1 MIVHPPQT
9 ETLPLSARWSARAGS
24 IVGYAAFAA
33 AIFLL
38 GYVGITLTRG
48 SGTIAALWVPNAL
61 LSAAILHGGW
71 RRSGGWIAAALVG
84 FAAANY
90 AVFDP
95 SRTSLF
101 FPLVN
106 IGEAVLGCWLY
117 TRGRR
122 GAHDAARPDMHKIND
137 VARYVV
143 CCSMIAP
150 AVSGLIVAVQLAP
163 PGEWLDLPTWGSWSL
178 ADGLGMLITGPV
190 ALIAIEAWPRRRQI
204 DRARIPEIVAI
215 LLGTA
220 AIALIVF
227 GQTRYPLAF
236 FCLPMMIIAALRLG
250 ITGTAAAI
258 FIVSVIATADTL
270 LGSGPMWLLN
280 VTLST
285 RIHVLQLLLATAFG
299 IGLPFASIL
308 STRDRTRAE
317 LKYARDFSDTLLAA
331 MQEAVFR
338 TDAEGRWI
346 FLNRAWETLT
356 GYTVE
361 ESLGWSTA
369 RLLHPEDR
377 SHAVTHYPRIVSGEI
392 EETSL
397 KQRFFTAG
405 GECRHIEVTLRRL
418 STPDGRFDGTIG
430 TIRDITA
437 AVATQRALE
446 DSEVRFRRLAEAAPV
461 GIFRAGPDGRLT
473 YVNRAWAMKIGLSVE
488 ESLGTGWMKTLVDP
502 DTFTREPAWHGL
514 KPGMVKVR
522 DFAFHGSDGGE
533 LWVQSVNSAEFN
545 SDGVLTGYVG
555 AVVDITEQ
563 RRARIALAESKRLFE
578 TLADLSPAGI
588 YRSNATGGI
597 TYANRAWLDVAGL
610 TFEQALGEGW
620 IPAVHPDD
628 LQRLREE
635 WRATVLDEREL
646 RTEFRF
652 VRSDGSVRWVET
664 ITTSEHDDSGRQV
677 GFIGVNVDITERKAT
692 EAALR
697 ESSEQLKLLA
707 ENATDAVFRMSID
720 GVCLYVSPS
729 VVDVIGLTPRQLVG
743 RNLLR
748 GFHPDDAEMV
758 IRLHRELGAGI
769 AERRV
774 LAYRLE
780 RIDRPGTWTW
790 LESNSGLVRDPVTGE
805 PREIISS
812 VRDITERKRLE
823 LELDSARRHAEVA
836 AQAKSSFLANMSH
849 EIRTPMNGV
858 LGFTEL
864 LLAEDPRDD
873 QRQKLQMIADSGKAM
888 MRLLND
894 ILDLSKIE
902 AGHVTL
908 ASDRVDWHHL
918 ARSCARLI
926 KPLTTTA
933 GIALEVEVAPE
944 VPPAVIGDGLRL
956 RQIVLNLL
964 GNAAKFTERGSIR
977 LSVGIDGETIVVAI
991 ADTGVGIAEDRQ
1003 GAIFHEFVQED
1014 TSTSRRHGGT
1024 GLGLAISNELAR
1036 LMAGTITLTSKVGV
1050 GTTVTLRVPLI
1061 VAPSAAPPVLSPGPA
1076 CVLPAVPGARVL
1088 VAEDHDVN
1096 QALIKAMLTRLGY
1109 APAIARSGLEAIA
1122 MVERTRGT
1130 GAPFALVLMDMQ
1142 MPELDGIEATRHIR
1156 ASGVTADDLPIIAL
1170 TANAYASD
1178 VESCLDAGMQGHIAK
1193 PVQMGQLDETVRRW
1207 AVGTR
1212 APAIATA
1219 PATSADAELHRQF
1232 DTRVRNLF
1240 ALYDATVARES
1251 WDTAAIDALRHALH
1265 QVAGTA
1271 AFFGRGDLG
1280 TLASRIDDALDIP
1293 AGTERDAVVRSGHAQ
1308 LQCLKQAG

>member
-1 MIVHPPQT
+1 MWWLARRVAFG
-9 ETLPLSARWSARAGS
+9 LSVFALA
-24 IVGYAAFAA
+24 YA
-33 AIFLL
+33 
-38 GYVGITLTRG
+38 GITLTRG
-48 SGTIAALWVPNAL
+48 QETIAALWLPNAL
-61 LSAAILHGGW
+61 LAAAILDGGW
-71 RRSGGWIAAALVG
+71 ARSRGWIATALI
-84 FAAANY
+84 ALTAANF
-90 AVFDP
+90 AVGDP
-95 SRTSLF
+95 TRANLF
-101 FPLVN
+101 FPIVN
-106 IGEAVLGCWLY
+106 IGEAILGCWLY
-117 TRGRR
+117 DRGRH
-122 GAHDAARPDMHKIND
+122 GARPDMHAIRD
-137 VARYVV
+137 VLRFVL
-143 CCSMIAP
+143 CCSVIAP
-150 AVSGLIVAVQLAP
+150 AVSGFVVAIRLAA
-163 PGEWLDLPTWGSWSL
+163 PGDWIDLPAWLRWSL

-190 ALIAIEAWPRRRQI
+190 LLIAIEAWPRRHEI

-215 LLGTA
+215 LLGSA
-220 AIALIVF
+220 AIAMIVF

-236 FCLPMMIIAALRLG
+236 FSLPIMILAAMRLG
-250 ITGTAAAI
+250 IVGTAATI
-258 FIVSVIATADTL
+258 FVVSVIATVETL
-270 LGSGPMWLLN
+270 RGSGPLWMIEA
-280 VTLST
+280 TLST

-299 IGLPFASIL
+299 IGLPFASVL
-308 STRDRTRAE
+308 SARDRSRAE

-338 TDAEGRWI
+338 TDELGRWI

-356 GYTVE
+356 GYSVE
-361 ESLGWSTA
+361 ESLGWHTA

-377 SHAVTHYPRIVSGEI
+377 VHAATHYPRIVTGEI
-392 EETSL
+392 EETTL
-397 KQRFFTAG
+397 KQRFFTAS

-418 STPDGRFDGTIG
+418 SKPDGSFDGTIG

-437 AVATQRALE
+437 SVATQRALE

-473 YVNRAWAMKIGLSVE
+473 YVNRAWAHKIGLSVE
-488 ESLGTGWMKTLVDP
+488 ESLGTGWMKALVDP
-502 DTFTREPAWHGL
+502 ETFIREPAWHGIT
-514 KPGMVKVR
+514 PGMVKVR
-522 DFAFHGSDGGE
+522 DFAFHGPDGEE

-588 YRSNATGGI
+588 YRSDAQGGI
-597 TYANRAWLDVAGL
+597 IYANRAWLDVAGL
-610 TFEQALGEGW
+610 TLDQARGYGW
-620 IPAVHPDD
+620 TPAVHPDD
-628 LQRLREE
+628 LERLRAE
-635 WRATVLDEREL
+635 WRSTVLDSREL

-652 VRSDGSVRWVET
+652 VRPDGTVRWVET
-664 ITTSEHDDSGRQV
+664 ITTGEQDDQGRQV

-692 EAALR
+692 EDALR
-697 ESSEQLKLLA
+697 ERTEQLNLLA
-707 ENATDAVFRMSID
+707 ENATDAVFRMTID

-729 VVDVIGLTPRQLVG
+729 VVDVIGLQPHQLVG
-743 RNLLR
+743 RNLMR
-748 GFHPDDAEMV
+748 GFHPDDKDLVLRM
-758 IRLHRELGAGI
+758 HHELGQGA

-780 RIDRPGTWTW
+780 RIDRPGVWTW

-836 AQAKSSFLANMSH
+836 AHAKSSFLANMSH

-864 LLAEDPRDD
+864 LLAEDPRAD

-908 ASDRVDWHHL
+908 AHDRVDWTQL
-918 ARSCARLI
+918 ARSCAQLI
-926 KPLTTTA
+926 MPLTTAA
-933 GIALEVEVAPE
+933 GIALVVEIAPD
-944 VPPAVIGDGLRL
+944 VPDAVIGDGLRL

-964 GNAAKFTERGSIR
+964 GNAAKFTTRGSIR
-977 LSVGIDGETIVVAI
+977 LCVAVEDETIVVSI

-1014 TSTSRRHGGT
+1014 ASTSRRHGGT
-1024 GLGLAISNELAR
+1024 GLGLAISNQLAR
-1036 LMAGTITLTSKVGV
+1036 LMDGSISLTSQVGV
-1050 GTTVTLRVPLI
+1050 GTTVTLRMPLI
-1061 VAPSAAPPVLSPGPA
+1061 VAEPVAQQPERQGVASL
-1076 CVLPAVPGARVL
+1076 LPAVPGARVL

-1096 QALIKAMLTRLGY
+1096 QALIKAMLTRLDY
-1109 APAIARSGLEAIA
+1109 VPVIARSGLEAIA
-1122 MVERTRGT
+1122 LVDRARAAGT
-1130 GAPFALVLMDMQ
+1130 PFALILMDMQ

-1156 ASGVTADDLPIIAL
+1156 AAGVTPEELPIIAL

-1178 VESCLDAGMQGHIAK
+1178 VETCLAAGMQGHIAK
-1193 PVQMGQLDETVRRW
+1193 PVQMPQLDEMVRRF
-1207 AVGTR
+1207 AVAPR
-1212 APAIATA
+1212 APAAAAATND
-1219 PATSADAELHRQF
+1219 DAVLHAQF
-1232 DTRVRNLF
+1232 QTRVRKLF
-1240 ALYDATVARES
+1240 ALYDTTVTL
-1251 WDTAAIDALRHALH
+1251 DPCGTHAIDALRHALH

-1271 AFFGRGDLG
+1271 AFFGAGKLG
-1280 TLASRIDDALDIP
+1280 SVAAEIDDALDLP
-1293 AGTERDAVVRSGHAQ
+1293 PGPDRDAQ
-1308 LQCLKQAG
+1308 LQAGHARLRCFESDGTS